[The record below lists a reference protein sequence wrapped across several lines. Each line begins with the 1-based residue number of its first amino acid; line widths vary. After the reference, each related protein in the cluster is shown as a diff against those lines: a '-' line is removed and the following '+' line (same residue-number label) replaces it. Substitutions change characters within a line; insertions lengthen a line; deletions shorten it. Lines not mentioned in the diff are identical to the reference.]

1 LSIRRQ
7 YLPFGIREGATR
19 VIKESKTTEAVIP
32 ATKSPSELA
41 AHVARVA
48 ARLFAERGYDATS
61 VREIVEASG
70 VTKPTLYY
78 HFGSKQG
85 LAEALLTKPMTEFIT
100 SLRGVVEEIK
110 EPIELLR
117 RMFES
122 YINLISDEPDRG
134 RFLYAIC
141 FGPQN
146 SSLQAEMHEFG
157 EAIDAVTADCAR
169 RLAEQGVIDRERV
182 DSCSQVI
189 RGLIMSSTLDH
200 IMLGRPLEPG
210 LADRLVVDLLQGFG
224 RPGYQFDDERRGQ
237 S

>member
-1 LSIRRQ
+1 LVRDAKS
-7 YLPFGIREGATR
+7 T
-19 VIKESKTTEAVIP
+19 ESVLA
-32 ATKSPSELA
+32 ASKSPSEVA
-41 AHVARVA
+41 AHIARVA

-85 LAEALLTKPMTEFIT
+85 LAEALLTRPMTLFIE
-100 SLRGVVEEIK
+100 SLRTLVAETR

-117 RMFES
+117 RLFEAFIS
-122 YINLISDEPDRG
+122 LISDEPDRS

-146 SSLQAEMHEFG
+146 SSLQQEMHEFG
-157 EAIDAVTADCAR
+157 EIIDAVTADCAG
-169 RLAEQGVIDRERV
+169 RLAEAGVIDRGRV
-182 DSCSQVI
+182 ESCSQVI

-200 IMLGRPLEPG
+200 IMLDRPLEPV
-210 LADRLVVDLLQGFG
+210 LPDRLVLDLLQGFG
-224 RPGYQFDDERRGQ
+224 RNGFEFEGEREGK